1 METSTRLQLIGISKT
16 FPGGVQAN
24 KEVSLTVERGE
35 IHCLLGEN
43 GAGKSTL
50 MSILYGE
57 YHADSGEIWL
67 DGKKITIQT
76 PKGAIQHGIGMV
88 HQHFMLVPT
97 LSVAENIIMGMRPL
111 VSFLWDMKD
120 IEEEVAEFS
129 AKRGMKINPSA
140 VVSTLS
146 VGEQQRVE
154 IIKAL
159 YRGVDLLILDEP
171 TAVLTPQETRDL
183 FDTLRNLAKQGF
195 SIILI
200 THKMN
205 EVMEVADRVS
215 VLRDGRRI
223 DTLPISEVTPSSLAR
238 MMVGRE
244 VSFTPDKSDT
254 PCGEPV
260 LQVEDL
266 TLIGE
271 KGRPLLKNVSLQV
284 CTGEIIGIAGV
295 DGNGQSQLAFC
306 VTGLMKPTLG
316 HIRIQ
321 SSDMTG
327 KSPLEFLNA
336 GVGHIP
342 EDRHAMGLVLEDPV
356 AYNFLLQRYRDNY
369 FKRFGLLNIN
379 AIFDYARKLVKLFDV
394 RTNSVK
400 TATGNLSGGN
410 QQKIIVGREIDR
422 NPRLLVAVQPTRGL
436 DIGATEYIHK
446 QLIQQRERGAAILL
460 ISTELEEIMALS
472 DRILVMFEG
481 RIIGETD
488 SNRANIDKIGLWM
501 AGMQPEAQQT

>member
-1 METSTRLQLIGISKT
+1 MDKATRLQLIGISKT

-24 KEVSLTVERGE
+24 KEVSLTVKQGE

-57 YHADSGEIWL
+57 YQADSGEIWL
-67 DGKKITIQT
+67 DGKKVTIHT
-76 PKGAIQHGIGMV
+76 PKDAIRHAIGMV
-88 HQHFMLVPT
+88 HQHFMLVLT
-97 LSVAENIIMGMRPL
+97 LSVAENIIIGMRPL
-111 VSFLWDMKD
+111 ASFLWDMKK
-120 IEEEVAEFS
+120 IEEDVAEFA
-129 AKRGMKINPSA
+129 AKRGMKIDPSA
-140 VVSTLS
+140 IVSTLS

-154 IIKAL
+154 IVKAL

-183 FDTLRNLAKQGF
+183 FNTLRNLAKQGF

-205 EVMEVADRVS
+205 EVMEVADCVS

-244 VSFTPDKSDT
+244 VSFNPEKSET
-254 PCGEPV
+254 PCGETV
-260 LQVEDL
+260 LQAKNL
-266 TLIGE
+266 TLTSE
-271 KGRPLLKNVSLQV
+271 KGRSYLQDISLQV
-284 CTGEIIGIAGV
+284 CSGEIVGIAGV
-295 DGNGQSQLAFC
+295 DGNGQSQLALC
-306 VTGLMKPTLG
+306 ATGLLKPTSG
-316 HIRIQ
+316 HIRI
-321 SSDMTG
+321 DNTELTG
-327 KSPLEFLNA
+327 KSSLEFLKA

-342 EDRHAMGLVLEDPV
+342 EDRHVMGLVLEDPV
-356 AYNFLLQRYRDNY
+356 AYNFLLQRYRDSY

-446 QLIQQRERGAAILL
+446 QLIRQRERGAAILL

-481 RIIGETD
+481 RIIGET
-488 SNRANIDKIGLWM
+488 SANRANIDKIGLWM
-501 AGMQPEAQQT
+501 AGVHPEIQPT

>member
-1 METSTRLQLIGISKT
+1 MEAALRLQMVDICKS

-24 KEVSLTVERGE
+24 DDINLSVQQGE

-50 MSILYGE
+50 MNILYGE

-67 DGKKITIQT
+67 DGKKVVIQT

-97 LSVAENIIMGMRPL
+97 LTVAENIIMGMRPL
-111 VSFLWDMKD
+111 ASFLWDMKE
-120 IEEEVAEFS
+120 IEKDVEEFA
-129 AKRGMKINPSA
+129 AKRGMKLTPSA
-140 VVSTLS
+140 LVSTLS

-154 IIKAL
+154 IVKAL

-183 FDTLRNLAKQGF
+183 FGTLRELTKQGF

-215 VLRDGRRI
+215 VLRDGRMI
-223 DTLPISEVTPSSLAR
+223 DTLPISEVTPAILAR
-238 MMVGRE
+238 MMVGRD
-244 VSFTPDKSDT
+244 VSFNLEKGDI

-260 LQVEDL
+260 LRVEGL
-266 TLIGE
+266 NLIGD
-271 KGRPLLKNVSLQV
+271 KNRAVLKDVTLDV
-284 CTGEIIGIAGV
+284 CSSEIVGIAGV
-295 DGNGQSQLAFC
+295 DGNGQSQLALC
-306 VTGLMKPTLG
+306 VTGLMKPTSG
-316 HIRIQ
+316 RVTIDKI
-321 SSDMTG
+321 DMTG
-327 KSPLEFLNA
+327 KSPLDFLKS

-342 EDRHAMGLVLEDPV
+342 EDRHAMGLVLEDSI
-356 AYNFLLQRYRDNY
+356 ANNFMLQRYSDKF
-369 FKRFGLLNIN
+369 FKKFGFLNIN
-379 AIFDYARKLVKLFDV
+379 AILDYAKKLVKLFDV

-400 TATGNLSGGN
+400 TAAGNLSGGN

-446 QLIQQRERGAAILL
+446 QLILQREKGKALLL
-460 ISTELEEIMALS
+460 ISTELEEIMGLS

-481 RIIGETD
+481 RIVGETTAD
-488 SNRANIDKIGLWM
+488 RANIDKIGLLM
-501 AGMQPEAQQT
+501 AGMKLEET